1 MWLSPPTSRAL
12 AFFAGQPVDKLLVHH
27 PPFTP
32 QGDPELL
39 IPVVDSGR
47 HQVSTSNAKL
57 GPRITPAP
65 VAEARSGKSQ
75 HPAGPTL
82 GNPIRHLHLPHQ
94 NTLHRRPQS
103 FFESTSC
110 NIFLS
115 RLRSATNCFSFLFSS
130 SKVRSRRNSATPSP
144 ANRFFHR

>member
-47 HQVSTSNAKL
+47 RQVSTSNAKL

-65 VAEARSGKSQ
+65 ITASPSGKPQ
-75 HPAGPTL
+75 NTAGPTL
-82 GNPIRHLHLPHQ
+82 SNVIRYRYFPYK
-94 NTLHRRPQS
+94 NTLAPRG
-103 FFESTSC
+103 
-110 NIFLS
+110 L
-115 RLRSATNCFSFLFSS
+115 
-130 SKVRSRRNSATPSP
+130 
-144 ANRFFHR
+144 